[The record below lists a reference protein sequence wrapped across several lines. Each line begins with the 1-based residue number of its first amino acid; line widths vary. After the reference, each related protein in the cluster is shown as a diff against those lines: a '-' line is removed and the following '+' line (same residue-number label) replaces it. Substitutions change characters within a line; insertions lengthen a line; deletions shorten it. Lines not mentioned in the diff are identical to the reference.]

1 MNHPSMS
8 DEKRARN
15 RIVRRIT
22 VVILAIFLLVIATGS
37 ALAYV
42 FVKRSIEPIDPT
54 STETVEIEVPLGA
67 GSGYIGELLEEN
79 GLVRSSTIFRF
90 YTRFKN
96 ESSFQAGTYT
106 LSPSQSIDELIETL
120 QTGKVIVVPDIK
132 LVIPEGFTIDQ
143 VIARLAKMAEI
154 PKEEISEQLSDRE
167 YIQSLVNE
175 HEMLT
180 DEVLQEGIYHPLEGY
195 LFPATYEFNKG
206 VTLNE
211 IIDEMLLPT
220 ESMYQEYK
228 DRIADSGRTFHETLA
243 LASVVEKE
251 AVSTEDRK
259 EIAGVFENRLND
271 GMKLQS
277 DPTVWYGTGE
287 TSIFTSFADLENDSL
302 YNTYRYEGI
311 PIGPIAA
318 VSRDAFEAVLNPN
331 DTENIYF
338 YARPPREG
346 FPNGEVLFEVDYEDH
361 QQNVNKYR
369 SEWEAFE
376 EANSN

>member
-42 FVKRSIEPIDPT
+42 FVKRSVEPIDPT
-54 STETVEIEVPLGA
+54 STETVEVEVPLGA

-143 VIARLAKMAEI
+143 VIARLAKVAEI

-180 DEVLQEGIYHPLEGY
+180 EEVLQDGIYHPLEGY

-228 DRIADSGRTFHETLA
+228 SRLADSGRTFHETLS

-259 EIAGVFENRLND
+259 EIAGVFENRLSD
-271 GMKLQS
+271 GMRLQS

-311 PIGPIAA
+311 PVGPIAA

-346 FPNGEVLFEVDYEDH
+346 FPNGEVLFEVNYEDH

>member
-42 FVKRSIEPIDPT
+42 FVKRSVEPIDPS
-54 STETVEIEVPLGA
+54 STETVEVEVPLGA

-143 VIARLAKMAEI
+143 VIARLAKVAEI

-180 DEVLQEGIYHPLEGY
+180 EEVLQEGIYHPLEGY

-228 DRIADSGRTFHETLA
+228 DRLADSGRTFHETLA

>member
-37 ALAYV
+37 ALTYV

-143 VIARLAKMAEI
+143 VIARLAKVADI

-228 DRIADSGRTFHETLA
+228 DRLADSGRTFHETLA

>member
-1 MNHPSMS
+1 MNYPSMS
-8 DEKRARN
+8 DEKRARS

-22 VVILAIFLLVIATGS
+22 VVILAIFILVIGTGS
-37 ALAYV
+37 ALAYM
-42 FVKRSIEPIDPT
+42 FVKRSVEPMDPT
-54 STETVEIEVPLGA
+54 STETVEVEVPYGA

-79 GLVRSSTIFRF
+79 GLVRSSTVFRL

-106 LSPSQSIDELIETL
+106 LSPSLSLDELISTL
-120 QTGKVIVVPDIK
+120 KTGKVIVVPDIK

-143 VIARLAKMAEI
+143 VIARLAKVAEI

-167 YIQSLVNE
+167 YIRSLVNE

-180 DEVLQEGIYHPLEGY
+180 EEVLQDGIYHPLEGY

-206 VTLNE
+206 VTLDE
-211 IIDEMLLPT
+211 IIEEMLRPT
-220 ESMYQEYK
+220 EQLYRENEEQ
-228 DRIADSGRTFHETLA
+228 IATSGRTFHESLA

-259 EIAGVFENRLND
+259 EIAGVFENRLSD

-302 YNTYRYEGI
+302 YNTYRYGGI

-331 DTENIYF
+331 DTDNVYF

-346 FPNGEVLFEVDYEDH
+346 LPNGEVLFEVNYEDH

-376 EANSN
+376 EANNN

>member
-42 FVKRSIEPIDPT
+42 FVKRSVEPIDPT
-54 STETVEIEVPLGA
+54 STETVELEVPLGA

-143 VIARLAKMAEI
+143 VIARLAKEADI

-167 YIQSLVNE
+167 YISSLVNE

-180 DEVLQEGIYHPLEGY
+180 EEVLQEGIYHPLEGY

-206 VTLNE
+206 VTLTE

-228 DRIADSGRTFHETLA
+228 GRLADSGRTFHETLA

-346 FPNGEVLFEVDYEDH
+346 FPNGEVLFEVNYEDH
-361 QQNVNKYR
+361 QQNVNTYR

>member
-37 ALAYV
+37 ALTYV

-143 VIARLAKMAEI
+143 VIARLAKVAEI

-228 DRIADSGRTFHETLA
+228 DRVADSGRTFHETLA

>member
-42 FVKRSIEPIDPT
+42 FVKRSVEPIDPT
-54 STETVEIEVPLGA
+54 STETVEVEVPLGA

-143 VIARLAKMAEI
+143 VIARLAKVAEI

-180 DEVLQEGIYHPLEGY
+180 EEVLQDGIYHPLEGY

-228 DRIADSGRTFHETLA
+228 GRLADSGRTFHETLS

-271 GMKLQS
+271 GMRLQS

-311 PIGPIAA
+311 PVGPIAA

-346 FPNGEVLFEVDYEDH
+346 FPNGEVLFEVNYEDH

>member
-42 FVKRSIEPIDPT
+42 FVKRSVEPIDPT
-54 STETVEIEVPLGA
+54 STETVEVEVPLGA

-143 VIARLAKMAEI
+143 VIARLAKVAEI

-180 DEVLQEGIYHPLEGY
+180 EEVLQEGIYHPLEGY

-228 DRIADSGRTFHETLA
+228 DRLADSGRTFHETLA

>member
-42 FVKRSIEPIDPT
+42 FVKRSVEPIDPT
-54 STETVEIEVPLGA
+54 STETVEVEIPLGA

-79 GLVRSSTIFRF
+79 GLVRNSTIFRF

-143 VIARLAKMAEI
+143 VIARLAKVAEI

-180 DEVLQEGIYHPLEGY
+180 EEVLQEGIYHPLEGY

-228 DRIADSGRTFHETLA
+228 DRLADSGRTFHETLA

>member
-37 ALAYV
+37 ALTYV
-42 FVKRSIEPIDPT
+42 FVKRSTEPIDPS

-143 VIARLAKMAEI
+143 VIARLAKVAEI

-180 DEVLQEGIYHPLEGY
+180 EEVLQEGIYHPLEGY

-228 DRIADSGRTFHETLA
+228 GRLADSGRTFHETLA

>member
-42 FVKRSIEPIDPT
+42 FVKRSVEPIDPT
-54 STETVEIEVPLGA
+54 STETVEVEVPLGA

-143 VIARLAKMAEI
+143 VIARLAKVAEI

-228 DRIADSGRTFHETLA
+228 DRLADSGRTFHETLA

>member
-37 ALAYV
+37 ALTYV

-143 VIARLAKMAEI
+143 VIARLAKVAEI

-180 DEVLQEGIYHPLEGY
+180 EEVLQEGIYHPLEGY

-228 DRIADSGRTFHETLA
+228 GRLADSGRTFHETLA

>member
-8 DEKRARN
+8 EEKRARN

-143 VIARLAKMAEI
+143 VIARLAKVAEI

-228 DRIADSGRTFHETLA
+228 DRVADSGRTFHETLA

-251 AVSTEDRK
+251 AVSTEDRR

>member
-143 VIARLAKMAEI
+143 VIARLAKVAEI

-180 DEVLQEGIYHPLEGY
+180 EEVLQEGIYHPLEGY

-228 DRIADSGRTFHETLA
+228 DRLADSGRTFHETLA

>member
-42 FVKRSIEPIDPT
+42 FVKRSVEPIDPT
-54 STETVEIEVPLGA
+54 STEIVEVEVPLGA

-143 VIARLAKMAEI
+143 VIARLAKVAEI

-180 DEVLQEGIYHPLEGY
+180 EEVLQEGIYHPLEGY

-228 DRIADSGRTFHETLA
+228 DRLADSGRTFHETLA

>member
-1 MNHPSMS
+1 M
-8 DEKRARN
+8 
-15 RIVRRIT
+15 
-22 VVILAIFLLVIATGS
+22 
-37 ALAYV
+37 
-42 FVKRSIEPIDPT
+42 
-54 STETVEIEVPLGA
+54 
-67 GSGYIGELLEEN
+67 
-79 GLVRSSTIFRF
+79 
-90 YTRFKN
+90 
-96 ESSFQAGTYT
+96 
-106 LSPSQSIDELIETL
+106 IETL

-143 VIARLAKMAEI
+143 VIARLAKVAEI

-180 DEVLQEGIYHPLEGY
+180 EEVLQEGIYHPLEGY

-228 DRIADSGRTFHETLA
+228 ERLADSGRTFHETLA

>member
-22 VVILAIFLLVIATGS
+22 VVILAIFLLVIATSS

-42 FVKRSIEPIDPT
+42 FVKRSVEPIDPT
-54 STETVEIEVPLGA
+54 STETVEVEVPLGA

-79 GLVRSSTIFRF
+79 GLVRNSTIFRF

-120 QTGKVIVVPDIK
+120 KTGKVIVVPDIK

-143 VIARLAKMAEI
+143 VIARLAKEADI

-167 YIQSLVNE
+167 YISSLVNE

-180 DEVLQEGIYHPLEGY
+180 EEVLQEGIYHPLEGY

-206 VTLNE
+206 VTLSE

-228 DRIADSGRTFHETLA
+228 GRLADSGRTFHETLA

-346 FPNGEVLFEVDYEDH
+346 FPNGEVLFEVNYEDH

>member
-22 VVILAIFLLVIATGS
+22 VVILVIFLLVIATGS
-37 ALAYV
+37 ALTYV

-120 QTGKVIVVPDIK
+120 KTGKVIVVPDIK

-143 VIARLAKMAEI
+143 VIARLAKVADI

-228 DRIADSGRTFHETLA
+228 DRVADSGRTFHETLA

>member
-143 VIARLAKMAEI
+143 VIARLAKVAEI

-167 YIQSLVNE
+167 YIQSLINE

-180 DEVLQEGIYHPLEGY
+180 EEVLQEGIYHPLEGY

-228 DRIADSGRTFHETLA
+228 DRLADSGRTFHETLA

>member
-8 DEKRARN
+8 DEKRVRN

-22 VVILAIFLLVIATGS
+22 VVILAVFLLVIATGS
-37 ALAYV
+37 ALTYV

-67 GSGYIGELLEEN
+67 GSGYIGELLEEK

-143 VIARLAKMAEI
+143 VIARLAKVAEI

-180 DEVLQEGIYHPLEGY
+180 EEVLQEGIYHPLEGY

-228 DRIADSGRTFHETLA
+228 ERLADSGRTFHETLA

>member
-37 ALAYV
+37 ALTYV
-42 FVKRSIEPIDPT
+42 FVKRSVEPIDPT

-120 QTGKVIVVPDIK
+120 KTGKVIVVPDIK

-143 VIARLAKMAEI
+143 VIARLAKVADI

-228 DRIADSGRTFHETLA
+228 DRVADSGRTFHETLA

-251 AVSTEDRK
+251 AVSTEDRR
-259 EIAGVFENRLND
+259 EIAGVFENRLNA

>member
-1 MNHPSMS
+1 
-8 DEKRARN
+8 
-15 RIVRRIT
+15 
-22 VVILAIFLLVIATGS
+22 
-37 ALAYV
+37 
-42 FVKRSIEPIDPT
+42 
-54 STETVEIEVPLGA
+54 
-67 GSGYIGELLEEN
+67 

-143 VIARLAKMAEI
+143 VIARLAKVAEI

-180 DEVLQEGIYHPLEGY
+180 EEILQEGIYHPLEGY

-228 DRIADSGRTFHETLA
+228 ERLADSGRTFHETLA

>member
-37 ALAYV
+37 ALTYV

-143 VIARLAKMAEI
+143 VIARLAKVADI

-228 DRIADSGRTFHETLA
+228 DRVADSGRTFHETLA

>member
-8 DEKRARN
+8 DEKRVRN

-42 FVKRSIEPIDPT
+42 FVKRSVEPIDPT
-54 STETVEIEVPLGA
+54 STETVEVEVPLGA

-143 VIARLAKMAEI
+143 VIARLAKVAEI

-180 DEVLQEGIYHPLEGY
+180 EEVLQEGIYHPLEGY

-228 DRIADSGRTFHETLA
+228 ERLADSGRTFHETLA

>member
-8 DEKRARN
+8 DEKRVRN

-37 ALAYV
+37 ALTYV

-67 GSGYIGELLEEN
+67 GSGYIGELLEEK

-120 QTGKVIVVPDIK
+120 KTGKVIVVPDIK

-143 VIARLAKMAEI
+143 VIARLAKVAEI

-180 DEVLQEGIYHPLEGY
+180 EEVLQEGIYHPLEGY

-220 ESMYQEYK
+220 ES
-228 DRIADSGRTFHETLA
+228 
-243 LASVVEKE
+243 
-251 AVSTEDRK
+251 
-259 EIAGVFENRLND
+259 
-271 GMKLQS
+271 
-277 DPTVWYGTGE
+277 
-287 TSIFTSFADLENDSL
+287 
-302 YNTYRYEGI
+302 
-311 PIGPIAA
+311 
-318 VSRDAFEAVLNPN
+318 
-331 DTENIYF
+331 
-338 YARPPREG
+338 
-346 FPNGEVLFEVDYEDH
+346 
-361 QQNVNKYR
+361 
-369 SEWEAFE
+369 
-376 EANSN
+376 

>member
-42 FVKRSIEPIDPT
+42 FVKRSVEPIDPT
-54 STETVEIEVPLGA
+54 STETVEVEVPLGA

-143 VIARLAKMAEI
+143 VIARLAKEADI

-167 YIQSLVNE
+167 YISSLVNE

-180 DEVLQEGIYHPLEGY
+180 EEVLQEGIYHPLEGY

-206 VTLNE
+206 VTLTE

-228 DRIADSGRTFHETLA
+228 GRLADSGRTFHETLA

-346 FPNGEVLFEVDYEDH
+346 FPNGEVLFEVNYEDH
-361 QQNVNKYR
+361 QQNVNTYR

>member
-42 FVKRSIEPIDPT
+42 FVKRSVEPIDPT
-54 STETVEIEVPLGA
+54 STETVEVEVPLGA

-143 VIARLAKMAEI
+143 VIARLAKVADI

-228 DRIADSGRTFHETLA
+228 DRLADSGRTFHETLA

>member
-42 FVKRSIEPIDPT
+42 FVKRSVEPIDPT

-143 VIARLAKMAEI
+143 VIARLAKVADI

-228 DRIADSGRTFHETLA
+228 DRVADSGRTFHETLA

-251 AVSTEDRK
+251 AVSTEDRR

>member
-42 FVKRSIEPIDPT
+42 FMKRSVEPIDPT
-54 STETVEIEVPLGA
+54 STETVEVEVPLGA

-143 VIARLAKMAEI
+143 VIARLAKEAGI

-167 YIQSLVNE
+167 YISSLVNE

-180 DEVLQEGIYHPLEGY
+180 EEVLQEGIYHPLEGY

-206 VTLNE
+206 VTLTE

-228 DRIADSGRTFHETLA
+228 GRLADSGRTFHETLA

-346 FPNGEVLFEVDYEDH
+346 FPNGEVLFEVNYEDH
-361 QQNVNKYR
+361 QQNVNTYR

>member
-42 FVKRSIEPIDPT
+42 FVKRSVEPIDPT
-54 STETVEIEVPLGA
+54 STETVEVEVPLGA

-79 GLVRSSTIFRF
+79 GLVRNSTIFRF

-143 VIARLAKMAEI
+143 VIARLAKVAEI

-180 DEVLQEGIYHPLEGY
+180 EEVLQDGIYHPLEGY

-228 DRIADSGRTFHETLA
+228 GRLADSGRTFHETLA

-287 TSIFTSFADLENDSL
+287 SSIFTSFADLENDSL

-318 VSRDAFEAVLNPN
+318 VSRDAFEAVFNPN
-331 DTENIYF
+331 DTKNIYF

-346 FPNGEVLFEVDYEDH
+346 FPNGEVLFEVNYEDH

>member
-1 MNHPSMS
+1 MSYPSMN

-22 VVILAIFLLVIATGS
+22 VIILAVFLLVIATGAAVS
-37 ALAYV
+37 YV
-42 FVKRSIEPIDPT
+42 FVKRSLEPVDAA
-54 STETVEIEVPLGA
+54 SNESVEIEVPIGS

-79 GLVRSSTIFRF
+79 GLVRNSTIFRL

-106 LSPSQSIDELIETL
+106 LSPSQSLDELIDTL

-143 VIARLAKMAEI
+143 VIARLAEVADI
-154 PKEEISEQLSDRE
+154 PQEEISEQLSDRE
-167 YIQSLVNE
+167 YIRGLVANYD
-175 HEMLT
+175 MLT
-180 DEVLQEGIYHPLEGY
+180 DEVLADGIYHPLEGY
-195 LFPATYEFNKG
+195 LFPATYEFDKG
-206 VTLNE
+206 ITLPQ
-211 IIDEMLLPT
+211 IIDELLKPT
-220 ESMYQEYK
+220 EQLYLEYEGELK
-228 DRIADSGRTFHETLA
+228 ASGRTFHETLA

-251 AVSTEDRK
+251 AVSTEDRQ
-259 EIAGVFENRLND
+259 EIAGVFENRLAD

-287 TSIFTSFADLENDSL
+287 TSIFTSFNDLQNDSL
-302 YNTYRYEGI
+302 YNTYRYTGI
-311 PIGPIAA
+311 PIGPIAS
-318 VSRDAFEAVLNPN
+318 VSRDAFVATLNPN
-331 DTENIYF
+331 TTDNVYF

-346 FPNGEVLFEVDYEDH
+346 FPNGEVLFEVTYEAH

-369 SEWEAFE
+369 PEWEDYE
-376 EANSN
+376 GANN

>member
-1 MNHPSMS
+1 MS

-42 FVKRSIEPIDPT
+42 FVKRSVEPIDPT
-54 STETVEIEVPLGA
+54 STETVEVEVPLGA

-143 VIARLAKMAEI
+143 VIARLAKVAEI

-180 DEVLQEGIYHPLEGY
+180 EEVLQEGIYHPLEGY

-228 DRIADSGRTFHETLA
+228 DRLADSGRTFHETLA

>member
-42 FVKRSIEPIDPT
+42 FVKRSVEPIDPT
-54 STETVEIEVPLGA
+54 STETVEVEVPLGA

-143 VIARLAKMAEI
+143 VIARLAKEADI
-154 PKEEISEQLSDRE
+154 PKEQISEQLSDRE
-167 YIQSLVNE
+167 YISSLVNE

-180 DEVLQEGIYHPLEGY
+180 EEVLQEGIYHPLEGY

-206 VTLNE
+206 VTLTE

-228 DRIADSGRTFHETLA
+228 GRLADSGRTFHETLA

-346 FPNGEVLFEVDYEDH
+346 FPNGEVLFEVNYEDH